1 MLNAPKV
8 QTCHI
13 RWQKCFY
20 CSFFQGLASIFGGQE
35 KGGHSTQLFFKCWV
49 IPFFY
54 LNQKNFKRYC
64 EKLEK
69 QRKNKTSTLYCA
81 GKSSLHGP
89 EIWIFPGFEVA
100 SNFSALK
107 TLLPNKQYLEKKTW
121 EIIAIR
127 WNTKLN
133 FQYKAFNRALLPF
146 CILSIEINPYAV
158 CNWISILYYF
168 LDVYRQQKSTLIK
181 GAFQ

>member
-1 MLNAPKV
+1 MNLWKKKTALGLKEIQTESWPIWTIHFFLIEYRINKV

-35 KGGHSTQLFFKCWV
+35 IGGHSTQLIFKCWV

-81 GKSSLHGP
+81 GKSSLHGA
-89 EIWIFPGFEVA
+89 EIWIFPGFEVT

-107 TLLPNKQYLEKKTW
+107 TLLPNKQYLGKK
-121 EIIAIR
+121 
-127 WNTKLN
+127 
-133 FQYKAFNRALLPF
+133 
-146 CILSIEINPYAV
+146 
-158 CNWISILYYF
+158 
-168 LDVYRQQKSTLIK
+168 
-181 GAFQ
+181 